1 MLNILPQLQQHLD
14 AKRWVVAYSGG
25 VDSHV
30 LLHQLAALAV
40 DSTIPPIIAIHIN
53 HGLHADA
60 SQWQIHCE
68 AVCQNLGIDSISIV
82 VNVDGK
88 GGVEQSARE
97 ARYGAFEQYLQ
108 AGDVLFQGHH
118 LDDQAETVLMR
129 LLNGSGPKGLGGIP
143 AQRSLGSAILARP
156 LLSCA
161 KEDILN
167 YAQQHQLR
175 WVEDTSNDDSRYD
188 RNFLRNEIFPKLQ
201 QRWPSVKRNLARS
214 GLLSAELSAEVSTLA
229 EADLAACDYRSN
241 DSSLCINSI
250 LALSLNRRFSV
261 LRQLALSLQ
270 DLPPSLAVLE
280 QVNNALSADS
290 QAHPLIQY
298 GAAEFRI
305 AAGRLLIMPILPR
318 VDSSSVYQWDGQSLL
333 ELDGLGSLEAVS
345 TSGRGLR
352 YFDRAEV
359 KYRQGGERCKPA
371 GRKYSQTLKKLL
383 QEYGVKPWLRDR
395 VPLVYLDDQLAAV
408 GDYWVCEDF
417 LSPKGESALELI
429 WHH

>member
-1 MLNILPQLQQHLD
+1 MLTIRPQLQQYLD

-30 LLHQLAALAV
+30 LLHQLVALSV
-40 DSTIPPIIAIHIN
+40 ESNTPPVLAIHIN
-53 HGLHADA
+53 HGLQVAADH
-60 SQWQIHCE
+60 WQQHCE
-68 AVCQNLGIDSISIV
+68 SICHHLNVDCTSIV

-88 GGVEQSARE
+88 GGLEQSARD
-97 ARYGAFEQYLQ
+97 ARYAAFEQYLQ

-129 LLNGSGPKGLGGIP
+129 LLNGSGPKGLAGIP
-143 AQRSLGSAILARP
+143 AQRIVGSAILARP
-156 LLSCA
+156 LLNCA

-167 YAQQHQLR
+167 YAQQQQLH
-175 WVEDTSNDDSRYD
+175 WVEDTSNNDSRYD
-188 RNFLRNEIFPKLQ
+188 RNFLRNEILPKLQ
-201 QRWPSVKRNLARS
+201 QRWPSVKRNLSRS
-214 GLLSAELSAEVSTLA
+214 GLLSADLSREISSLA
-229 EADLAACDYRSN
+229 EADLAACDYHSS
-241 DSSLCINSI
+241 DSSLCVNGL
-250 LALSLNRRFSV
+250 LALPLNRRLSV

-298 GAAEFRI
+298 GDAEFRI
-305 AAGRLLIMPILPR
+305 AAGRLMIMPALKG
-318 VDSSSVYQWDGQSLL
+318 VDSSSVYQWDGQSVL

-345 TSGRGLR
+345 SSGRGLR
-352 YFDRAEV
+352 HFDRAEV
-359 KYRQGGERCKPA
+359 KYRQGGERCQPA
-371 GRKYSQTLKKLL
+371 GRKHSQTLKKLL

-395 VPLVYLDDQLAAV
+395 VPLLYVDEQLAAV

-417 LSPKGESALELI
+417 LSPDGEPGLELI
-429 WHH
+429 WRH